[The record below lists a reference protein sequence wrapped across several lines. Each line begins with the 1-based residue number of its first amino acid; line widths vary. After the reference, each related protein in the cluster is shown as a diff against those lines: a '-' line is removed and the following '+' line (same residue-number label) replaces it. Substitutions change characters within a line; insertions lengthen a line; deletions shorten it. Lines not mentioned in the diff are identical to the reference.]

1 MKPCI
6 RCPARTLRRCVDG
19 AADLLCHNGHALFV
33 WVRGA
38 AGLPGCHTSSG
49 TPVVSASQLN
59 QHGWPR
65 GVTASTLDSES
76 SDRGSNPR
84 EACCDWGILRQAV
97 HRCQARTLKHSV
109 DVAADLCVTRGMKC
123 LWGSGVKLRCWGV
136 TCREAHKP
144 SLRLSSS
151 NRDGLVV

>member
-1 MKPCI
+1 MN

-49 TPVVSASQLN
+49 TQVVSVSQLN
-59 QHGWPR
+59 RNGWPR

-84 EACCDWGILRQAV
+84 EACCDCGVMRCSPGIGAQQGFSGAV
-97 HRCQARTLKHSV
+97 WMLLLIS
-109 DVAADLCVTRGMKC
+109 CVTMGMHC
-123 LWGSGVKLRCWGV
+123 SCGSGAQLVCWGV
-136 TCREAHKP
+136 TRRQAHGS
-144 SLRLSSS
+144 SLCLSSTAA
-151 NRDGLVV
+151 DGLVV